1 MIKFLVCLPFF
12 RVSMHFIKHIRIS
25 QERAETEVC
34 AEIDR
39 PAAIFDAREI
49 GRIRVAEFSATQ
61 GNEARVF
68 LLLLGIFRHL
78 KIIL

>member
-1 MIKFLVCLPFF
+1 MRFV
-12 RVSMHFIKHIRIS
+12 KHIRIR
-25 QERAETEVC
+25 QEGAETEVR

-39 PAAIFDAREI
+39 TAAIYDARKI
-49 GRIRVAEFSATQ
+49 GWIRVAEFSATQ
-61 GNEARVF
+61 CNEAHVF

>member
-1 MIKFLVCLPFF
+1 MDFVKYI
-12 RVSMHFIKHIRIS
+12 RVR
-25 QERAETEVC
+25 QERAETRFG